1 MTRTR
6 TVVVLVILLSACAT
20 MVTDILKFGS
30 IGVETI
36 TRSGVPVSG
45 SEITLYNDVQ
55 IMGVGFTD
63 TDGKYLFEFV
73 PPQFYGV
80 HNEPP
85 EGYMRPEDMIGGSS
99 TAFTHQ
105 IVIEEG
111 DDKDVSFTFIKI
123 GPGRIDVSVKDP
135 EGNPVEETKVFL
147 YGPFGD
153 LAEKVVDSSGFVSFD
168 PVSFGNKGIRI
179 VPPQVYLET
188 DGGFFYKDALL
199 IDEGWV
205 EEVSFIVDKCL
216 GTLRAG
222 LNDFSGAPVP
232 DYPVRLYSA
241 TETVEIKQTETDG
254 IAVFDSISC
263 GNRGLALV
271 EKSGWIFEK
280 GRDLSF
286 HDGIYVKRGTDQT
299 FSFNVQPCSGTL
311 RASVNDVSG
320 APVPDYP
327 VRLYS
332 ATETVEIKQT
342 ETDGIAVFDSI
353 NCGERALSLVKRPG
367 WIFEEGRDLSFYDV
381 ISVTLQSDQAF
392 SFGGTICSGEISV
405 QVEDQSGNHVS
416 GALLEL
422 YAENQ
427 TWDEDVTGA
436 TGSVTFSN
444 ACGMDIGVKVTPPSG
459 FTVVQ
464 GRGLS
469 FFDGLRPDLNGPAE
483 LVFRLQASQD

>member
-153 LAEKVVDSSGFVSFD
+153 LAEKVVDSPGFVSFD

-205 EEVSFIVDKCL
+205 EEVSFIVDK
-216 GTLRAG
+216 
-222 LNDFSGAPVP
+222 
-232 DYPVRLYSA
+232 
-241 TETVEIKQTETDG
+241 
-254 IAVFDSISC
+254 
-263 GNRGLALV
+263 
-271 EKSGWIFEK
+271 
-280 GRDLSF
+280 
-286 HDGIYVKRGTDQT
+286 
-299 FSFNVQPCSGTL
+299 
-311 RASVNDVSG
+311 
-320 APVPDYP
+320 
-327 VRLYS
+327 
-332 ATETVEIKQT
+332 
-342 ETDGIAVFDSI
+342 
-353 NCGERALSLVKRPG
+353 
-367 WIFEEGRDLSFYDV
+367 
-381 ISVTLQSDQAF
+381 
-392 SFGGTICSGEISV
+392 
-405 QVEDQSGNHVS
+405 
-416 GALLEL
+416 
-422 YAENQ
+422 
-427 TWDEDVTGA
+427 
-436 TGSVTFSN
+436 
-444 ACGMDIGVKVTPPSG
+444 
-459 FTVVQ
+459 
-464 GRGLS
+464 
-469 FFDGLRPDLNGPAE
+469 
-483 LVFRLQASQD
+483 

>member
-1 MTRTR
+1 M
-6 TVVVLVILLSACAT
+6 VVGLVILLSACAT
-20 MVTDILKFGS
+20 MVTDILEFGS
-30 IGVETI
+30 IDVQTV
-36 TRSGVPVSG
+36 TRAGVPVPG
-45 SEITLYNDVQ
+45 SEIVLYNDIQ

-63 TDGKYLFEFV
+63 TDGKHLFEFV

-85 EGYMRPEDMIGGSS
+85 DGYMRPEDMLGGPS
-99 TAFTHQ
+99 TAYMHQ

-123 GPGRIDVSVKDP
+123 GPGRIDVSVKDL
-135 EGNPVEETKVFL
+135 EGKPVEETKVFL

-153 LAEKVVDSSGFVSFD
+153 LAEKVVGSTGSVSFD

-179 VPPQVYLET
+179 VPPKLYLET

-199 IDEGWV
+199 IDEGWI

-216 GTLRAG
+216 GTLRASV
-222 LNDFSGAPVP
+222 NDASGAPVP

-241 TETVEIKQTETDG
+241 TETVGVKQTETDG

-271 EKSGWIFEK
+271 EKSGWIFEE

-299 FSFNVQPCSGTL
+299 FSFNIQLCRGTL
-311 RASVNDVSG
+311 RASVNDASG

-332 ATETVEIKQT
+332 ATETVGVKQT

-367 WIFEEGRDLSFYDV
+367 WLFEEGRDVSFYDG

-392 SFGGTICSGEISV
+392 SFGVTACSGQINV
-405 QVEDQSGNHVS
+405 RVEDQSDNPVS

-422 YAENQ
+422 YAGNQ
-427 TWDEDVTGA
+427 TWDEGVTGA
-436 TGSVTFSN
+436 TGSLAFSG

-459 FTVVQ
+459 YTVTQ

-469 FFDGLRPDLNGPAE
+469 FFDSLRPDLNGPAE

>member
-1 MTRTR
+1 MTRPKM
-6 TVVVLVILLSACAT
+6 VVGLAILLSACAT
-20 MVTDILKFGS
+20 MVTDILEFGS
-30 IGVETI
+30 IDVQTM
-36 TRSGVPVSG
+36 TRAGVPVPG
-45 SEITLYNDVQ
+45 SEIVLYNDIQ

-63 TDGKYLFEFV
+63 TDGKHLFEFV

-85 EGYMRPEDMIGGSS
+85 DGYMRPEDMLGGPS
-99 TAFTHQ
+99 TAYMHQ

-135 EGNPVEETKVFL
+135 EGKPVEETKVFL
-147 YGPFGD
+147 YGPYGD
-153 LAEKVVDSSGFVSFD
+153 LAEKVVGSTGSVSFD

-179 VPPQVYLET
+179 VPPKLYLET

-199 IDEGWV
+199 IDEGWI

-216 GTLRAG
+216 GTLRASV
-222 LNDFSGAPVP
+222 NDASGTPVP

-241 TETVEIKQTETDG
+241 TETVGVKQTETDG

-263 GNRGLALV
+263 G
-271 EKSGWIFEK
+271 
-280 GRDLSF
+280 
-286 HDGIYVKRGTDQT
+286 
-299 FSFNVQPCSGTL
+299 
-311 RASVNDVSG
+311 
-320 APVPDYP
+320 
-327 VRLYS
+327 
-332 ATETVEIKQT
+332 
-342 ETDGIAVFDSI
+342 
-353 NCGERALSLVKRPG
+353 ERALSLVKRPG
-367 WIFEEGRDLSFYDV
+367 WLFEEGRDVSFYDG

-392 SFGGTICSGEISV
+392 SFGVTACSGQISV
-405 QVEDQSGNHVS
+405 RVEDQSDNPVS

-422 YAENQ
+422 YADNQ
-427 TWDEDVTGA
+427 TWDEGVTGA
-436 TGSVTFSN
+436 TGSLAFSG

-459 FTVVQ
+459 YTVTQ

-469 FFDGLRPDLNGPAE
+469 FFDNLRPDLNGPAE